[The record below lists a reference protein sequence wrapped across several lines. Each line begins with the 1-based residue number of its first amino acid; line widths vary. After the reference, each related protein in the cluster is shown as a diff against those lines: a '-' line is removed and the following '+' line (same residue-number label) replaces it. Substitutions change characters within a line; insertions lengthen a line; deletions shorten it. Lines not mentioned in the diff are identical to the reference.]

1 MFLLLNKKS
10 IFFFLDSRIFIVF
23 ELVFEGRGIV
33 NVGFIDKLLF
43 FIENRSSEIVL
54 IFVISFNLGV
64 SIYFWVFYFLLSI
77 IICLI
82 KFINMDSI
90 VYICIIVR
98 VIIS

>member
-64 SIYFWVFYFLLSI
+64 SIYF
-77 IICLI
+77 
-82 KFINMDSI
+82 
-90 VYICIIVR
+90 
-98 VIIS
+98 

>member
-10 IFFFLDSRIFIVF
+10 IFSFLDSRIFIVF

-64 SIYFWVFYFLLSI
+64 SIYF
-77 IICLI
+77 
-82 KFINMDSI
+82 
-90 VYICIIVR
+90 
-98 VIIS
+98 

>member
-10 IFFFLDSRIFIVF
+10 IFSFLDSRIFIVF

-43 FIENRSSEIVL
+43 FIENRLSEIVL

-64 SIYFWVFYFLLSI
+64 SIYF
-77 IICLI
+77 
-82 KFINMDSI
+82 
-90 VYICIIVR
+90 
-98 VIIS
+98 

>member
-10 IFFFLDSRIFIVF
+10 VFSFLDSRIFIVF

-64 SIYFWVFYFLLSI
+64 SIYF
-77 IICLI
+77 
-82 KFINMDSI
+82 
-90 VYICIIVR
+90 
-98 VIIS
+98 